1 MISAI
6 GSSSSFSQ
14 IARAEMQQ
22 RMFSKIDANGDGK
35 IGKDELTQ
43 MVAKG
48 PQGGP
53 SADDIMSKLDT
64 DGDSS
69 ISQSEFAAGDKANRQ
84 AHQGPPPMMA
94 GMSNMSSADF
104 VKQLFSDADTN
115 SDGKISKDELSQV
128 MANSSDGG
136 SNVDNI
142 MNSLDTNGDG
152 TISQSELL
160 AAAQTDQQAQASQS
174 GSSADDLFSTLD
186 TNGDG
191 SISKSEFEASMAN
204 GTGSAQASNTGD
216 KLLETL
222 LQALENDQKTASSTS
237 GSGSQSSTSATSIAA
252 MLSNAIKSYMQSS
265 SNNGWSQTNIQT
277 LLGAGL
283 QV

>member
-1 MISAI
+1 MISSI
-6 GSSSSFSQ
+6 SGSSNFSQ
-14 IARAEMQQ
+14 VARAEMQQ

-69 ISQSEFAAGDKANRQ
+69 ISQSEF
-84 AHQGPPPMMA
+84 
-94 GMSNMSSADF
+94 
-104 VKQLFSDADTN
+104 
-115 SDGKISKDELSQV
+115 
-128 MANSSDGG
+128 
-136 SNVDNI
+136 
-142 MNSLDTNGDG
+142 
-152 TISQSELL
+152 
-160 AAAQTDQQAQASQS
+160 
-174 GSSADDLFSTLD
+174 
-186 TNGDG
+186 
-191 SISKSEFEASMAN
+191 EASMAN
-204 GTGSAQASNTGD
+204 GTNSAQASNARD
-216 KLLETL
+216 KLAETL
-222 LQALENDQKTASSTS
+222 LAALENETKTASSTG

-252 MLSNAIKSYMQSS
+252 MLSNAIKSYMQSG
-265 SNNGWSQTNIQT
+265 SNNWSQTNALN